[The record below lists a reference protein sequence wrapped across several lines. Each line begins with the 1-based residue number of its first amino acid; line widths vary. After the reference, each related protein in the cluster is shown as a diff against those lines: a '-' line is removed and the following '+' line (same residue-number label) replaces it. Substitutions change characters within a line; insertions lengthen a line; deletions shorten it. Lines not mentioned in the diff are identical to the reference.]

1 MPSVKKV
8 RAMPVYNGYRFKMD
22 TALLKGG
29 AQALWQKVRSA
40 FAAQAARYLFVPF
53 EYFGQYVR
61 AGFCGAVGRRA
72 FIRGL
77 YACIAGGRGVF
88 CVFYA
93 FVFRAGAAGFA
104 QRLKKIEKGE
114 FIRAYALLLSNFH

>member
-1 MPSVKKV
+1 
-8 RAMPVYNGYRFKMD
+8 MD

-53 EYFGQYVR
+53 EYFGQHVR

>member
-1 MPSVKKV
+1 MPKCQDFF
-8 RAMPVYNGYRFKMD
+8 ADPELPVLF
-22 TALLKGG
+22 
-29 AQALWQKVRSA
+29 
-40 FAAQAARYLFVPF
+40 FPARKIF
-53 EYFGQYVR
+53 R
-61 AGFCGAVGRRA
+61 TKIRRPQD
-72 FIRGL
+72 
-77 YACIAGGRGVF
+77 AGGRGVF